1 MKDHDYILKIDE
13 IETVFEVVGE
23 LTTTEIPH
31 KDYRY
36 IPLDIGIGMKEIDEN
51 KPIEIS

>member
-1 MKDHDYILKIDE
+1 MKVHDYILMIDE

-23 LTTTEIPH
+23 LTTIKIPH

-36 IPLDIGIGMKEIDEN
+36 SIGDRNWYKRN
-51 KPIEIS
+51 

>member
-51 KPIEIS
+51 KQKIS